1 MNKILLIS
9 EDFVKALTNM
19 SDNMQGKLVNPAI
32 AEAQEAGLRE
42 ILGDNLM
49 NKLIS
54 LVEND
59 EIELEENIMYKNLLD
74 KAQYYLAYQVIT
86 NIMILTAVKIDNS
99 GLMQVNDEHTQNISI
114 EDSFQMRDFYQ
125 KKADFYQSR
134 LQKFILKNKKA
145 YPELTCGCDNTCTEI
160 KSNLYSAAS
169 GGLWLGGRRG
179 RK

>member
-1 MNKILLIS
+1 MNRVLLIS
-9 EDFVKALTNM
+9 EDLVKELTNM
-19 SDNMQGKLVNPAI
+19 SDNMQGKLINPAI

-42 ILGDNLM
+42 ILGDCLM
-49 NKLIS
+49 DRLLE
-54 LVEND
+54 LVETG
-59 EIELEENIMYKNLLD
+59 EIEFAENAMYKKLLD

-99 GLMQVNDEHTQNISI
+99 GLMQVNDERTQNISI
-114 EDSFQMRDFYQ
+114 EDSFQLRDFYQ

-134 LQKFILKNKKA
+134 LQRFILKNKKS
-145 YPELTCGCDNTCTEI
+145 YPELSGCDNTCAEI

-169 GGLWLGGRRG
+169 GGLWLGGKRG